1 MAKLEFT
8 KMHGCGNDYIYVVA
22 DKLRPADPAALSIRL
37 SDRHFGVGGD
47 GLIML
52 APSKAADIRME
63 MFNADGSRGD
73 MCGNGIRCLARL
85 AHERGLVRK
94 NPLAVETDAGIKTV
108 ALTFKDGRV
117 DGATVDM
124 GEPILDPREIP
135 VATTVLMLEN
145 KPPVPSP
152 MVDYPLNVG
161 FTAGEQG
168 DCKPYIEKITAVSMG
183 NPHCVVFVADDAV
196 FKQDAFEFAR
206 LGRAFENHPAFPKRV
221 NTEFILP
228 LSRTRLKM
236 RVWERGSG
244 ETLAC
249 GTGACAAL
257 VAAVLSNRAERKAM
271 VELRGGNLEIEWREP
286 GDGANHVFM
295 TGEAVE
301 VFRGEI
307 ELGAGELVAVR

>member
-1 MAKLEFT
+1 MAKLDFV

-22 DKLRPADPAALSIRL
+22 TKVRPADPGKLSERI
-37 SDRHFGVGGD
+37 SDRRFGIGGD

-52 APSKAADIRME
+52 APSTTADIRME
-63 MFNADGSRGD
+63 MYNADGSRGE

-85 AHERGLVRK
+85 AYESGIARK
-94 NPLAVETDAGIKTV
+94 NPIAVETDCGIKTV
-108 ALTFKDGRV
+108 ALTFNNGKV

-124 GEPILDPREIP
+124 GEPILQGRQIP
-135 VATTVLMLEN
+135 VDADGKIIE
-145 KPPVPSP
+145 
-152 MVDYPLNVG
+152 YPLEA
-161 FTAGEQG
+161 AGRT
-168 DCKPYIEKITAVSMG
+168 YKITAVSMG
-183 NPHCVVFVADDAV
+183 NPHCIVFLEDDALWKLDV
-196 FKQDAFEFAR
+196 HEFAA
-206 LGRAFENHPAFPKRV
+206 LGRQFEQHKFFPRRV

-228 LSRTRLKM
+228 LSRTHLKM

-257 VAAVLSNRAERKAM
+257 VAAVLTKRADRKAT
-271 VELRGGNLEIEWREP
+271 VELRGGNLEIEWRGSGERA
-286 GDGANHVFM
+286 GHVFM

-307 ELGAGELVAVR
+307 ELAQSALISA